1 MSHRDESLS
10 TRDLASTSAED
21 TGRTT
26 DRPEEPGA
34 EHRDE
39 AVTDAAQPGDER
51 VETGDT
57 QAEASSVS
65 GETGET
71 PAETGDT
78 SATSADAGATTDD
91 TGATTT
97 DTGEAAEARGEE
109 RPGKAAEE
117 RGDEDAALLPD
128 ELATEF
134 QGRWESIQTTF
145 VDDPRDAVEKA
156 DALVAELM
164 QRLADGFAR
173 ERERLEGQWSR
184 GEDVST
190 EDLRV
195 ALQRY
200 RSFFRRLLSA

>member
-1 MSHRDESLS
+1 
-10 TRDLASTSAED
+10 
-21 TGRTT
+21 
-26 DRPEEPGA
+26 
-34 EHRDE
+34 
-39 AVTDAAQPGDER
+39 
-51 VETGDT
+51 
-57 QAEASSVS
+57 VS

-97 DTGEAAEARGEE
+97 DTGEAAEARGDE

-145 VDDPRDAVEKA
+145 VDDPQDAVEKA